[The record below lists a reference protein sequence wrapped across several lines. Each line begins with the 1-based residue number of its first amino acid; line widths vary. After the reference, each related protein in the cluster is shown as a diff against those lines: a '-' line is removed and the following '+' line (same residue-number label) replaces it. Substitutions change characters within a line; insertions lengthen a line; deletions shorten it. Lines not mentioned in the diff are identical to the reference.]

1 MGCTLSHKCIPLD
14 KIKSCDFYNHYNSN
28 DYIAPVCYFKLNF
41 FSSSR
46 PDIFVS
52 DLDDIDC
59 KNVYE
64 LAFKVTLDS
73 KLRWLQ
79 YRILH
84 GILVTNSWLCKVGIK
99 DDNTCVYCDQDESIV
114 HLYTSCNVVINK
126 CLIG

>member
-1 MGCTLSHKCIPLD
+1 MGCTLSHKFIPLD
-14 KIKSCDFYNHYNSN
+14 KIKSRDFYNHYNSN
-28 DYIAPVCYFKLNF
+28 DYTVCSFKLKNTF
-41 FSSSR
+41 H
-46 PDIFVS
+46 
-52 DLDDIDC
+52 LDDIDC
-59 KNVYE
+59 NNVYE

-79 YRILH
+79 HRILH